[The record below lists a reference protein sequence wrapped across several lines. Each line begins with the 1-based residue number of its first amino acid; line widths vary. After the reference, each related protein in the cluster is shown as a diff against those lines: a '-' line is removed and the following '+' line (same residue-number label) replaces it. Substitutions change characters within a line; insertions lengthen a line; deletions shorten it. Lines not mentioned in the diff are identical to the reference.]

1 MNLMQFTVVLDDK
14 TAKDPSLAE
23 QEILV
28 QSVCETMVPKLV
40 AEDIPLLFRFSTKI
54 TSL

>member
-1 MNLMQFTVVLDDK
+1 M
-14 TAKDPSLAE
+14 AKDPSLTE

-40 AEDIPLLFRFSTKI
+40 SVKGGSKGAKKCLKVLKI
-54 TSL
+54 KVTHLI